1 MCGGVSVN
9 VYKVR
14 EVQQDK
20 AYHTYLGSL
29 LTHSTQF
36 ISYPQNWVEAM

>member
-1 MCGGVSVN
+1 MSVN

-14 EVQQDK
+14 EVEQDE
-20 AYHTYLGSL
+20 AYDVYLGSL

-36 ISYPQNWVEAM
+36 IPYPQNWVEAAM